1 MPLHHAR
8 TITAKQIRIQSR
20 INIRKT
26 LDSFCNSEYNIVN
39 RIDTTHIFSEVFM
52 EKKDRSVKD
61 KRYEERHRE
70 ERKAKCMVWGTSV
83 PREKAE
89 QINEFLKKYGYTKVQ
104 LIEAGYK
111 ALLDDAAE
119 HNLSLGK
126 LMDGYD
132 DFFGFEE
139 IDKKKTE

>member
-1 MPLHHAR
+1 ME
-8 TITAKQIRIQSR
+8 
-20 INIRKT
+20 NNRK
-26 LDSFCNSEYNIVN
+26 
-39 RIDTTHIFSEVFM
+39 
-52 EKKDRSVKD
+52 VKD
-61 KRYEERHRE
+61 KRYEDKHKA

-119 HNLSLGK
+119 HDLSLGK
-126 LMDGYD
+126 IMDGYD
-132 DFFGFEE
+132 DLFGSELEKFKKEE
-139 IDKKKTE
+139 

>member
-1 MPLHHAR
+1 
-8 TITAKQIRIQSR
+8 
-20 INIRKT
+20 
-26 LDSFCNSEYNIVN
+26 
-39 RIDTTHIFSEVFM
+39 M

-70 ERKAKCMVWGTSV
+70 ERKAKCMIWGTSV

-89 QINEFLKKYGYTKVQ
+89 QINEFLKRYGYTKVQ
-104 LIEAGYK
+104 LIEAGNK

>member
-1 MPLHHAR
+1 MG
-8 TITAKQIRIQSR
+8 
-20 INIRKT
+20 
-26 LDSFCNSEYNIVN
+26 
-39 RIDTTHIFSEVFM
+39 
-52 EKKDRSVKD
+52 KKDRAVKD
-61 KRYEERHRE
+61 KRYEEKHKE
-70 ERKAKCMVWGTSV
+70 QRKAKCMVWGTSV

-89 QINEFLKKYGYTKVQ
+89 QINDFLKRYGYTKVQ

-111 ALLDDAAE
+111 ALLYDAAE
-119 HNLSLGK
+119 HDLSLGK

>member
-1 MPLHHAR
+1 
-8 TITAKQIRIQSR
+8 
-20 INIRKT
+20 
-26 LDSFCNSEYNIVN
+26 
-39 RIDTTHIFSEVFM
+39 M

-70 ERKAKCMVWGTSV
+70 ERKAKCMIWGTSV

-89 QINEFLKKYGYTKVQ
+89 QINEFLKRYGYTKVQ
-104 LIEAGYK
+104 LIKAGYK

-126 LMDGYD
+126 IMDGYD

>member
-1 MPLHHAR
+1 MES
-8 TITAKQIRIQSR
+8 SR
-20 INIRKT
+20 K
-26 LDSFCNSEYNIVN
+26 
-39 RIDTTHIFSEVFM
+39 
-52 EKKDRSVKD
+52 VKD
-61 KRYEERHRE
+61 KRYEDKHKEQ
-70 ERKAKCMVWGTSV
+70 RKAKCMVWGTSV

-89 QINEFLKKYGYTKVQ
+89 QINEFLKRYGYTKVQ

-111 ALLDDAAE
+111 ALFDDVAE